1 MTEFAIPLVT
11 GQAACQSAEVAGRV
25 RLPRAGGTDR
35 GLTVMAVASVTA
47 LKCAGMG
54 LQLHS
59 PAAACPGRWPGSMGG
74 PCGRCA
80 WTCSSLAIS
89 SSPMCRSWS
98 VYATCPGHRGGGGHP
113 HQRGGKTRRNRR
125 NRSTDAEVAFIL
137 NGKRLRTGQGHTFTA
152 RRVATLRLRLGIP
165 SPKVTTP
172 VDTDDARWMDVSLA
186 ARELGVS
193 PDTVRRWARE
203 GFLEAR
209 QVMPQ
214 APWRIHVTD
223 DVRRRVVPDV
233 PAGWLG
239 LADAAKVL
247 GRS

>member
-137 NGKRLRTGQGHTFTA
+137 NGKRLRTGQGTHSPHDGWQLCDSDWGFRP
-152 RRVATLRLRLGIP
+152 RR
-165 SPKVTTP
+165 S
-172 VDTDDARWMDVSLA
+172 
-186 ARELGVS
+186 
-193 PDTVRRWARE
+193 
-203 GFLEAR
+203 
-209 QVMPQ
+209 
-214 APWRIHVTD
+214 
-223 DVRRRVVPDV
+223 RRRSTPMM
-233 PAGWLG
+233 PAGWMSRWRP
-239 LADAAKVL
+239 ASSVSAPTP
-247 GRS
+247 